1 MSEKKNQ
8 PFIKQYN
15 CSHKLVIRLLGFHMY
30 ARHQQG
36 LHREGF
42 KKVEFPTFKGGGSA
56 KVIFHF

>member
-15 CSHKLVIRLLGFHMY
+15 GSHKLVIRLLGFHMY
-30 ARHQQG
+30 ARQQPG

-42 KKVEFPTFKGGGSA
+42 
-56 KVIFHF
+56 